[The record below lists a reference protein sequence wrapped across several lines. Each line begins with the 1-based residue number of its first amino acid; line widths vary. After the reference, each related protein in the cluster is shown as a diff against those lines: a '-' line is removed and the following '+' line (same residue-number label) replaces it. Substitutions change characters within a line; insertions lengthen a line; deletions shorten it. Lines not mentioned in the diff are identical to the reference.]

1 MIDWYVEINKNA
13 SDFYK
18 SDKYISKVID
28 TATPFM
34 NHFCKRL
41 GEIDNWNIEE
51 AEDRFSE
58 LISELPVM
66 SSHIYNEEFIIKY
79 NKWVYIKLTDTVKQ
93 IYRESK
99 LNKILA

>member
-1 MIDWYVEINKNA
+1 MVDWYVEVSEWAPEAFKG
-13 SDFYK
+13 
-18 SDKYISKVID
+18 DKYLNTVID

-41 GEIDNWNIEE
+41 SEINDWKLEDANMIFKEIVEEMPIMQAHIWNDDFKI
-51 AEDRFSE
+51 R
-58 LISELPVM
+58 
-66 SSHIYNEEFIIKY
+66 Y
-79 NKWVYIKLTDTVKQ
+79 NKWTFIKLTDTLKQ